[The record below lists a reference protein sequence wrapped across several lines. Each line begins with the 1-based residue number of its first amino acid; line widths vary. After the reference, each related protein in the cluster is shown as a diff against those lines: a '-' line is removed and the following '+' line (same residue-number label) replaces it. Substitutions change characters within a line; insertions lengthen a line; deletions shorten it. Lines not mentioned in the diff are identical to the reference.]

1 MDFGIYIESIMDKM
15 KTANF
20 YSEIEQ
26 KVLRDKLENY
36 LKKEYNKRIEIAG
49 FKYDLSVINNE
60 PQSVDEI
67 HKALA
72 DVKSEMIGV
81 IRELSRVKL

>member
-1 MDFGIYIESIMDKM
+1 M
-15 KTANF
+15 
-20 YSEIEQ
+20 
-26 KVLRDKLENY
+26 RDKLENY